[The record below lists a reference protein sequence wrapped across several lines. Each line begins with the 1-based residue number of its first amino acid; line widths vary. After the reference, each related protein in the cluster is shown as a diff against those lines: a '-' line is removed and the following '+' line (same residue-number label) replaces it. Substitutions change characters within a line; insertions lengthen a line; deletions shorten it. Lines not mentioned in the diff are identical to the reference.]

1 MLEIIKINTNQSL
14 SFKNLNIL
22 AISTPTM
29 NEIMNKKK
37 KFSNVLYITN
47 MFHHYENL

>member
-37 KFSNVLYITN
+37 VFKCFIY
-47 MFHHYENL
+47 Y